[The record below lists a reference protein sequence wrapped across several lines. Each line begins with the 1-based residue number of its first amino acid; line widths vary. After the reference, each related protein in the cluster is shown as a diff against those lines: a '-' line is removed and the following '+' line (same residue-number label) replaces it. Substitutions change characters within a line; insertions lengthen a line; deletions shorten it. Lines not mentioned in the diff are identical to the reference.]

1 MEVMKKLIAILLL
14 AGLIGYTIYT
24 QIQEKKSNSIA
35 ETTTET
41 NPYNPG
47 EEVGKALTKG
57 PLLQKVAPDFELVTL
72 EGETV
77 QLSDLKGK
85 KVFINFWATWCP
97 PCRDEMP
104 EIEEFSLANEDIVVL
119 AINLR
124 NTERSDENV
133 RKYIEEGNYSF
144 NILLDKKGEITNQ
157 YKVLT
162 LPTSFFV
169 NTEGVIQYKFVGPL
183 TLDKMNDIASKLH

>member
-1 MEVMKKLIAILLL
+1 MKKLIAILIL

-24 QIQEKKSNSIA
+24 QIQAKNSEQIT
-35 ETTTET
+35 ETPGET

-47 EEVGKALTKG
+47 EKVGEALTEG
-57 PLLQKVAPDFELVTL
+57 PLLQKAAPDFELLTL
-72 EGETV
+72 NGDTV
-77 QLSDLKGK
+77 KLSDFKGK

-104 EIEEFSLANEDIVVL
+104 EIEEFSHSNEDVVVL

-133 RKYIEEGNYSF
+133 QKYIQEGNYTF
-144 NILLDKKGEITNQ
+144 NVLLDKKGEVANQ

-162 LPTSFFV
+162 LPTTFFV
-169 NTEGVIQYKFVGPL
+169 NTNGIIQYKFVGPL
-183 TLDKMNDIASKLH
+183 TIDKMNDITAKLK